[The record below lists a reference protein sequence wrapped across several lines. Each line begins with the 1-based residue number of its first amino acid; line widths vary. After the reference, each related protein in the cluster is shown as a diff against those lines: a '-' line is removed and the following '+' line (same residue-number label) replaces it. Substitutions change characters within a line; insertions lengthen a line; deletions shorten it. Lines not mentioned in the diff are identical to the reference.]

1 MTARRELWIEL
12 RTAGASAASSR
23 VGLISAHS
31 HTITVPIYIPPQ
43 NMKQLNPIWLYDV
56 NDWVTPEELEDSK
69 RGVKQALRRLKRP
82 IRKCFGNRN
91 VDWVIM

>member
-1 MTARRELWIEL
+1 
-12 RTAGASAASSR
+12 
-23 VGLISAHS
+23 
-31 HTITVPIYIPPQ
+31 
-43 NMKQLNPIWLYDV
+43 MKQLNPIWLYDV